1 MNQSE
6 LEANTCPSVKGGKT
20 RASKFLIG
28 FSFTLIENGATVFNQ
43 SWSVVT
49 QNQSKRK
56 QLRTFTC
63 FS

>member
-6 LEANTCPSVKGGKT
+6 LEANACFSVKGGKT

-43 SWSVVT
+43 SRSVVT

-56 QLRTFTC
+56 
-63 FS
+63 